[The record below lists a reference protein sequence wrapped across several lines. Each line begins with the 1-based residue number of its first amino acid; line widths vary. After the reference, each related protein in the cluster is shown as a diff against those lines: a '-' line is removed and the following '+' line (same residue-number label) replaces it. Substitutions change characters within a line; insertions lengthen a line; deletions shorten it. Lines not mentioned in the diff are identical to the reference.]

1 FCVLNNYAQ
10 GLTFGLGTRVSV
22 FP

>member
-1 FCVLNNYAQ
+1 NNYAQ